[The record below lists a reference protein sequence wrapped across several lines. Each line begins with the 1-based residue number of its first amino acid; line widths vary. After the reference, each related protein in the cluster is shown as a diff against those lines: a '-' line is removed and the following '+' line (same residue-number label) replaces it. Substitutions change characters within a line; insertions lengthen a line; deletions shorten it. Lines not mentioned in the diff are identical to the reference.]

1 MILNPNKRITY
12 SNILIKNAKW
22 IRRLSPDMIIHK
34 EIVSEKTNKRTGETE
49 AVYEYSANLDFW
61 KNLRKQGTAINV
73 VIDEAHNIIN
83 SRRSMSSK
91 NICIMDW
98 LAMARRILGSVSGM
112 YGELV
117 FITQLPR
124 RIDIVALE
132 MARKIS
138 HVVAHYFVN
147 CEDCGLYW
155 KEDSEQ
161 PEQLPAC
168 PGCFSIKLH
177 KSKMKIE
184 VRDFPSLDAYN
195 RWNEFGEETFYRHYI
210 IHDIER
216 YWNRYDSL
224 QWENLFE
231 QF

>member
-12 SNILIKNAKW
+12 SNILVKNAPWVRK
-22 IRRLSPDMIIHK
+22 LTPDMIIQK
-34 EIVSEKTNKRTGETE
+34 NQVGEKKSRRSKETE

-61 KNLRKQGTAINV
+61 KNLRKEGVPINI

-83 SRRSMSSK
+83 SRRSMSTK

-138 HVVAHYFVN
+138 QVVAHYFVN
-147 CEDCGLYW
+147 CNDCGLYW
-155 KEDSEQ
+155 KEDSEM
-161 PEQLPAC
+161 PEQLPCC
-168 PGCFSIKLH
+168 PQCYSIKLS
-177 KSKMKIE
+177 KSNFKIE

-210 IHDIER
+210 IHDIEK
-216 YWNRYDSL
+216 YFNRYDSL

-231 QF
+231 SY